1 MKILIADKLPEK
13 YIEKL
18 KQNDVEVVFEP
29 KLGEQDLPEAAKDAD
44 VLVVRS
50 TKVNADTISQ
60 SKELS
65 LIVRAGSG
73 YNNINVAAANQK
85 GIYVAN
91 CPGKNAIAV
100 AELAMGLML
109 ALDRKIPDNVIDFE
123 NGVWN
128 KAEYS
133 KAKGLYGR
141 TLAIVGMGN
150 IGREV
155 ARRANAFG
163 MHVYGKDI
171 FRVEGV
177 EYKDFSEMDQVLP
190 LADVVTVHLP
200 ATEQTKSLFNKEMF
214 GYMKKGAYFINTS
227 RPSVVDEDALLEA
240 IEEKDLKVALDVFKD
255 EPEQKS
261 GSVRSKLQ
269 GHKNVY
275 VTHHIGASTQQAQEA
290 VAEEAVRIIHDYM
303 TSGIIPH
310 WVNRARIRDTYYQL
324 VVKHYDKSGVL
335 AGVLD
340 VLKNGNINVEE
351 VENIVFEGGKVATC
365 TMKLAQKANDE
376 MLKTIRYN
384 PNVITVS
391 HMAVEV

>member
-200 ATEQTKSLFNKEMF
+200 ATEQTKNLFNKEMF

-261 GSVRSKLQ
+261 GSVSSKLQ

>member
-200 ATEQTKSLFNKEMF
+200 ATEQTKNLFNKEMF

-261 GSVRSKLQ
+261 GSVSSKLQ

-384 PNVITVS
+384 PNVINVS